1 MPSTEKV
8 LAMAVPVHDEKIAD
22 DTTQLDDSHTSTG
35 SKHEASGNES
45 SGVDVDFSQ
54 VDEAKTLRKMDIRL
68 IPALTVLY
76 LLSFLDR
83 GYDIRAPA
91 QPSFTDIARNIG
103 NANIQGLSDDLG
115 LSGPEY
121 NLCLTVFFFTYCLFE
136 IPSNLLLKK
145 LRPSIY
151 LPSIM
156 VLWGTCTVCLGVV
169 QNYHGLLA
177 VRIFLGVAEA
187 GLYPGVAYY
196 LTMWYCASEMQMRQ
210 SLFYSGASIAGAFSG
225 LLAYGINNM
234 NGIGGYEGWRWIF
247 IIEGLLTVFVAI
259 ITYFVMYDFPDTAS
273 FLTAE
278 ERAWATNRLK
288 YQGSSRSGRQVAETD
303 EFDWKFFRQAM
314 CDWQLWVCLFMYW
327 GIVCPLYGISFFL
340 PTIINQL
347 GYTAQVAQLLT
358 IPIYI
363 TAAILTIIVAY
374 YSDKAAK
381 AGKDRSPYIFIPMV
395 VILAGFVIAIAA
407 SAAGNVPGVVY
418 AGVFICTCGI
428 YPAFPGN
435 ITWISNNLAGS
446 TKRAVGMAFQIGVG
460 NLGGA
465 MASNFYRKQDG
476 PKFLLGHGLEIGFI
490 TLGLIAVVIL
500 RVNYARI
507 NKKRDALMDDGAEL
521 TDKEISDLGDRAPTF
536 RYQL

>member
-1 MPSTEKV
+1 MPSTEKD

-22 DTTQLDDSHTSTG
+22 DTTQLDDSHTSTV

-45 SGVDVDFSQ
+45 SGADVDFSQ
-54 VDEAKTLRKMDIRL
+54 VDEAKTLWKMDIRL
-68 IPALTVLY
+68 IPALTILY

-83 GYDIRAPA
+83 G
-91 QPSFTDIARNIG
+91 NIG

-247 IIEGLLTVFVAI
+247 IIEGLLTVFVAF
-259 ITYFVMYDFPDTAS
+259 ITYFVMHDFPDTAS

-288 YQGSSRSGRQVAETD
+288 YQGSARSGRQVAETD

-476 PKFLLGHGLEIGFI
+476 PKFLLGHGLEICFI
-490 TLGLIAVVIL
+490 TLGLVAVVIL